1 MPYELLANG
10 VVALHLAFI
19 LFAVLGGLLSLRWRW
34 CTIVHIPSVVW
45 AALIEFMHWPCPL
58 TPLENWLRAAAERP
72 VYESGFMERYLV
84 PLIYPPGLTEAH
96 QVALGIALVA
106 LNLAIYVVVWR
117 RARALP
123 IRSA

>member
-1 MPYELLANG
+1 MPYELFANG

-19 LFAVLGGLLSLRWRW
+19 LFAVLGGLLALHWRW

-45 AALIEFMHWPCPL
+45 AVLIEFMHWPCPL
-58 TPLENWLRAAAERP
+58 TPLEKWLRDAADQP

-84 PLIYPPGLTEAH
+84 PVIYPPGLTEAD

-106 LNLAIYVVVWR
+106 LNLGIYIVVWR
-117 RARALP
+117 RARARPL
-123 IRSA
+123 